1 MARNRLYC
9 EGKLVREDF
18 PIEEISDCF
27 ADPAAV
33 VWLDLC
39 RPDESDLR
47 AITEEFGL
55 HELAVEDAV
64 HEHERP
70 KLDRYDSHLFLSAY
84 GVQFDESSGLLQSSE
99 IAVFVLKQALITVR
113 KTEGFDIER
122 VVAHWDSLGDL
133 AGEGVAFLLY

>member
-1 MARNRLYC
+1 MHRNRLYRLG
-9 EGKLVREDF
+9 EVVREDF

-27 ADPAAV
+27 TDPDGD

-39 RPDESDLR
+39 RPNASDLH
-47 AITEEFGL
+47 AISVEFGL

-84 GVQFDESSGLLQSSE
+84 GVQFDKSSALLQSTE
-99 IAVFVLKQALITVR
+99 IAVFVLKRALITVR
-113 KTEGFDIER
+113 KTEGF
-122 VVAHWDSLGDL
+122 
-133 AGEGVAFLLY
+133 